1 MGHTCC
7 KPHDR
12 FLRRYIFMPDD
23 ERAEIRHED
32 SELKEQL
39 EMILQA
45 YKWARINLSGSFFDF
60 WCDWWRKLDA
70 ILPALREDTNGIW
83 MQDSPSISEE
93 EEYFVAI
100 LERTFGHDEDPFED
114 TGLADFFEFVE
125 NW

>member
-1 MGHTCC
+1 
-7 KPHDR
+7 
-12 FLRRYIFMPDD
+12 MPDD

-32 SELKEQL
+32 SEIKEQL

-45 YKWARINLSGSFFDF
+45 YKWARINFSGSFSDF
-60 WCDWWRKLDA
+60 WSAWWRRLDA
-70 ILPALREDTNGIW
+70 VLPALREDRNGIW

-100 LERTFGHDEDPFED
+100 LGRTFGHAEDPFED

-125 NW
+125 N